1 MCEGLWRDVSGLRVL
16 VALSEDLVL
25 APSIHT
31 VAHKTKRTL
40 ALFVTT
46 VPGGLMPGPYDYH
59 RMACGTPTHMQVR
72 CLNT

>member
-1 MCEGLWRDVSGLRVL
+1 MCEGLWRDVSELRVF

-31 VAHKTKRTL
+31 IAHKTKRTL

-46 VPGGLMPGPYDYH
+46 VCNYLCNYSPWGFNAL
-59 RMACGTPTHMQVR
+59 AI
-72 CLNT
+72 